1 MLVPRIDYLGLQ
13 PLNKKQKSN
22 TMSSL
27 RKKLKETERLRKEA
41 EDEAKDPYEKAFEN
55 VINKAKRGK
64 L

>member
-1 MLVPRIDYLGLQ
+1 
-13 PLNKKQKSN
+13 
-22 TMSSL
+22 MSSL

-64 L
+64 LQFKKSLEADQEKKKIQKYEVF